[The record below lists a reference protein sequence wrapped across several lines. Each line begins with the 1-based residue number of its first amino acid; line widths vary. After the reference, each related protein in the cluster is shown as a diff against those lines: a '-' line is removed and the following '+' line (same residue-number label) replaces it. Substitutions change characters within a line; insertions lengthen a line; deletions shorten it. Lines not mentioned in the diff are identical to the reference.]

1 MGVVE
6 VEHAARRTYRR
17 GVAFA
22 LDLTPPEGVVADET
36 SSTISPSVSLWT
48 FRRHPGADE
57 DVIVVAVVMVSVA
70 KDAMVVRYCG
80 GGRWRRNAY
89 AHIAVI
95 ATIVSV

>member
-1 MGVVE
+1 VGVVE

-36 SSTISPSVSLWT
+36 SSTISPSVSLRA
-48 FRRHPGADE
+48 FRRYPGADE

>member
-1 MGVVE
+1 VGVVE

-48 FRRHPGADE
+48 FRRYPGADE

-70 KDAMVVRYCG
+70 KDAMVVRCCG
-80 GGRWRRNAY
+80 GG
-89 AHIAVI
+89 
-95 ATIVSV
+95 